1 VPQQG
6 RRPLNRLSPNSCLG
20 LEPASLQD
28 WANDDGVEESMN
40 RSDAEVVVGVDVSK
54 ETLDVRIHPSGAAQ
68 QLSNN
73 HEGIATLLGFLK
85 PYAGALVVIEATG
98 GYEHAAAATLAA
110 AGFQVAIVNPR
121 QVREFGRAT
130 GRLAKTDAIDADLLA
145 LFGERIRPVVRPLP
159 DEDTQALHAVITRRR
174 QIVEMLVAEKNRLGL
189 ARGKSVRRSLE
200 LHVAWLEKQLA
211 NVDDDIS
218 DMVKRSPLWRAKDDL
233 LQSAPGIGKTVS
245 RSMLAL
251 LPELGTLNNK
261 QIASLV
267 GLAPFARDSGRY
279 RGRRAIWG
287 GRSSV
292 RAVLYMAALASL
304 RWNPTIN
311 AFYRRLRAA
320 GKPHRVAITA
330 AMRKLLITLNAMVK
344 SFTPWQ
350 PTTAPMA

>member
-1 VPQQG
+1 MSDQQG
-6 RRPLNRLSPNSCLG
+6 
-20 LEPASLQD
+20 
-28 WANDDGVEESMN
+28 V
-40 RSDAEVVVGVDVSK
+40 EVVVGIDVSK
-54 ETLDVRIHPSGAAQ
+54 DVLDVRVRPSGAVHRT
-68 QLSNN
+68 SNDQ
-73 HEGIATLLGFLK
+73 EGIAALRDVLK

-98 GYEHAAAATLAA
+98 GFEHAAAATLAA

-121 QVREFGRAT
+121 QVREFGRAI

-174 QIVEMLVAEKNRLGL
+174 QIVDMLVAEKNRLGL
-189 ARGKSVRRSLE
+189 ARGKTVRRSLE
-200 LHVAWLEKQLA
+200 LHIAWLEKQLA
-211 NVDDDIS
+211 NVDDDLS
-218 DMVKRSPLWRAKDDL
+218 DMVKRSPIWRAKDDL

-251 LPELGTLNNK
+251 LPELGTLSNK

-287 GRSSV
+287 GRSNV

-304 RWNPTIN
+304 PWNPAIN

-330 AMRKLLITLNAMVK
+330 AMRRLLITLNAMVK
-344 SFTPWQ
+344 SGAPWH
-350 PTTAPMA
+350 PEAPVMA

>member
-1 VPQQG
+1 MSDQG
-6 RRPLNRLSPNSCLG
+6 AI
-20 LEPASLQD
+20 EF
-28 WANDDGVEESMN
+28 
-40 RSDAEVVVGVDVSK
+40 VVGIDVSK
-54 ETLDVRIHPSGAAQ
+54 DALDVRVHPSGAAQ
-68 QLSNN
+68 RTTNDQ
-73 HEGIATLLGFLK
+73 EGIAALRDFLK
-85 PYAGALVVIEATG
+85 PYPGALVVIEATG

-121 QVREFGRAT
+121 QVREFGRAI

-174 QIVEMLVAEKNRLGL
+174 QIVDMLVAEKNRLGL
-189 ARGKSVRRSLE
+189 ARGKTVRRSLE
-200 LHVAWLEKQLA
+200 LHIAWLEKQLA
-211 NVDDDIS
+211 NVDDDLS
-218 DMVKRSPLWRAKDDL
+218 NMVKRSPIWRAKDDL

-251 LPELGTLNNK
+251 LPELGTLNK

-287 GRSSV
+287 GRSNV

-304 RWNPTIN
+304 RWNPAIN
-311 AFYRRLRAA
+311 TFYRRLRAA

-344 SFTPWQ
+344 SGTPWHAA
-350 PTTAPMA
+350 APPAIA

>member
-1 VPQQG
+1 MSDQQG
-6 RRPLNRLSPNSCLG
+6 VG
-20 LEPASLQD
+20 
-28 WANDDGVEESMN
+28 
-40 RSDAEVVVGVDVSK
+40 VVVGIDVSK
-54 ETLDVRIHPSGAAQ
+54 DVLDVRVHPSGAVHRT
-68 QLSNN
+68 SNDQA
-73 HEGIATLLGFLK
+73 GIATLRDLLK
-85 PYAGALVVIEATG
+85 PYTGALVVIEATG
-98 GYEHAAAATLAA
+98 GFEHAAAATLAT

-145 LFGERIRPVVRPLP
+145 LFGERIRPTVRPLP
-159 DEDTQALHAVITRRR
+159 DEDTQALQAVVTRRR

-189 ARGKSVRRSLE
+189 ARGKTVRRSLE
-200 LHVAWLEKQLA
+200 LHIAWLEKQLA
-211 NVDDDIS
+211 NVDDDLS
-218 DMVKRSPLWRAKDDL
+218 DMVRRSPLWRAKDDL

-251 LPELGTLNNK
+251 LPELGTLSNK

-287 GRSSV
+287 GRSNV
-292 RAVLYMAALASL
+292 RALLYMAALASL
-304 RWNPTIN
+304 RWNPAIN
-311 AFYRRLRAA
+311 TFYRRLRAA

-344 SFTPWQ
+344 SGTPWH
-350 PTTAPMA
+350 PAPPVMA

>member
-1 VPQQG
+1 MSDQQG
-6 RRPLNRLSPNSCLG
+6 
-20 LEPASLQD
+20 
-28 WANDDGVEESMN
+28 VEV
-40 RSDAEVVVGVDVSK
+40 AVGIDVSK
-54 ETLDVRIHPSGAAQ
+54 DVLDVRVHPSGAVHRT
-68 QLSNN
+68 SNDQ
-73 HEGIATLLGFLK
+73 EGIAALRDFLK
-85 PYAGALVVIEATG
+85 PYTGALVVIEATG
-98 GYEHAAAATLAA
+98 GFEHAAAATLAA

-174 QIVEMLVAEKNRLGL
+174 QIVDMLVAEKNRLGM
-189 ARGKSVRRSLE
+189 ARGKTVRRSLE
-200 LHVAWLEKQLA
+200 LHIAWLEKQLA
-211 NVDDDIS
+211 NVDDDLS

-251 LPELGTLNNK
+251 LPELGTLSNK

-287 GRSSV
+287 GRSNV
-292 RAVLYMAALASL
+292 RALLYMAALASL
-304 RWNPTIN
+304 RWNPAIN
-311 AFYRRLRAA
+311 TFYRRLRAA

-344 SFTPWQ
+344 SGTPWH
-350 PTTAPMA
+350 PAAPVIA

>member
-1 VPQQG
+1 MSDQQG
-6 RRPLNRLSPNSCLG
+6 VG
-20 LEPASLQD
+20 
-28 WANDDGVEESMN
+28 
-40 RSDAEVVVGVDVSK
+40 VVVGIDVSK
-54 ETLDVRIHPSGAAQ
+54 DVLDVRVHPSGAVHRT
-68 QLSNN
+68 SNDQA
-73 HEGIATLLGFLK
+73 GIATLRDLLK
-85 PYAGALVVIEATG
+85 PYTGALVVIEATG
-98 GYEHAAAATLAA
+98 GFEHAAAATLAT

-145 LFGERIRPVVRPLP
+145 LFGERIRPTVRPLP
-159 DEDTQALHAVITRRR
+159 DEDTQALQAVVTRRR

-189 ARGKSVRRSLE
+189 ARGKTVRRSLE
-200 LHVAWLEKQLA
+200 LHIAWLEKQLA
-211 NVDDDIS
+211 NVDDDLS
-218 DMVKRSPLWRAKDDL
+218 DMVRRRPLWRAKEDL

-251 LPELGTLNNK
+251 LPELGTLSNK

-287 GRSSV
+287 GRSNV
-292 RAVLYMAALASL
+292 RALLYMAALASL
-304 RWNPTIN
+304 RWNPAIN
-311 AFYRRLRAA
+311 TFYRRLRAA

-344 SFTPWQ
+344 SGTPWH
-350 PTTAPMA
+350 PAPPVMA

>member
-1 VPQQG
+1 MSDQQG
-6 RRPLNRLSPNSCLG
+6 
-20 LEPASLQD
+20 
-28 WANDDGVEESMN
+28 VE
-40 RSDAEVVVGVDVSK
+40 AVVGIDVSK
-54 ETLDVRIHPSGAAQ
+54 DVLDVRVHPSGDVHRARNDAD
-68 QLSNN
+68 
-73 HEGIATLLGFLK
+73 GIAALRDFLK
-85 PYAGALVVIEATG
+85 PYPGALVVIEATG
-98 GYEHAAAATLAA
+98 GFEHAAAATLAA

-174 QIVEMLVAEKNRLGL
+174 QIIDMLVAEKNRLGL
-189 ARGKSVRRSLE
+189 ARGKTVRRSLE
-200 LHVAWLEKQLA
+200 LHIAWLEKQLA
-211 NVDDDIS
+211 NVDDDLS

-251 LPELGTLNNK
+251 LPELGTLSNK

-287 GRSSV
+287 GRSNV
-292 RAVLYMAALASL
+292 RALLYMAALASL
-304 RWNPTIN
+304 RWNPVIN

-320 GKPHRVAITA
+320 GKPHRVALTA

-344 SFTPWQ
+344 SGTPWH
-350 PTTAPMA
+350 PAAPALA